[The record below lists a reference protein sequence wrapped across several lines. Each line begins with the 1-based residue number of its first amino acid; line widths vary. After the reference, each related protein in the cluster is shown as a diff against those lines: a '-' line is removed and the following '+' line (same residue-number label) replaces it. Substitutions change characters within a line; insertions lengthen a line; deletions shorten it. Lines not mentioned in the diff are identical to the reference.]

1 MAERIKR
8 ADVAQMVRAWKGG
21 GFDALGGGGNGL
33 NFQRLAKVYV
43 RNDSNAD
50 LDIGDI
56 VFINGLPNETDY
68 DKLKIE
74 YLSCGFVLSG
84 VAYDSDHKDRLS
96 AITLE
101 PIKQDNIGEVYFPG
115 LLAVNIYEYNSEY
128 KYARIKDG
136 KIKSAHG
143 GEYKVIGASSANSD
157 SVCFGYVMPLLAGHY
172 VGTTGTKIT
181 GTSQVTT
188 VAVLNGPTIPDVT
201 CPLLVGSD
209 ASIEKDK
216 TVIVS
221 LNLFTGK
228 WEITETV
235 C

>member
-1 MAERIKR
+1 MKKIFRPTLN
-8 ADVAQMVRAWKGG
+8 
-21 GFDALGGGGNGL
+21 ALVDDYAAGNLARTDYSQVL
-33 NFQRLAKVYV
+33 NFQRLAKVCV

-74 YLSCGFVLSG
+74 YLSCGFILSG

-136 KIKSAHG
+136 KIKSAQG
-143 GEYKVIGASSANSD
+143 GKYKVIGASSANSD

-181 GTSQVTT
+181 GTSQTTT
-188 VAVLNGPTIPDVT
+188 VSVANGPILSGVN
-201 CPLLVGSD
+201 CPLLTGSN
-209 ASIEKDK
+209 ASIDGSK

-221 LNLFTGK
+221 YNLFKGQ
-228 WEITETV
+228 WEIIETV